1 MLAIARPRYVF
12 LDTFIP
18 YVGFFERVLTG
29 ANRSR
34 PTGERS
40 RVKKI
45 LLICKIR
52 RRTNLIRRVKIAG
65 PGALLLVYRTSSNFF
80 FKLAVLYYASYRLTE
95 SFLLS
100 DGNELN

>member
-1 MLAIARPRYVF
+1 MFFLTPLYLMLA
-12 LDTFIP
+12 
-18 YVGFFERVLTG
+18 FFERVLTG

-34 PTGERS
+34 PTGERF

-45 LLICKIR
+45 LLTCKIR

-65 PGALLLVYRTSSNFF
+65 PGASLLVYRTSSNFF

-100 DGNELN
+100 DDNELN